1 MSIVATD
8 IRRGMAIM
16 FNGEPCRVIEF
27 HHHTPG
33 NLRAMVQAKLRRLK
47 TGVTVEHRFRASDT
61 IDEADLETHEL
72 EFLYRAGDIYH
83 FMNSENYE
91 QMEIDAKTLGDDAKW
106 MNEGMKIV
114 TEFFEGR
121 PIGIELPNVLTFEV
135 VETNPVM
142 KTATKTASSK
152 PAKLNN
158 GVTVNVPEFIKTGEK
173 VRVNPQTGEYLDRAK

>member
-1 MSIVATD
+1 
-8 IRRGMAIM
+8 M

-72 EFLYRAGDIYH
+72 EFLYRAGDMYH

-91 QMEIDAKTLGDDAKW
+91 QMEMDATALGDDAKW

-114 TEFFEGR
+114 AEFFEGR

-142 KTATKTASSK
+142 KTATKTSSTK

-158 GVTVNVPEFIKTGEK
+158 GVSVNVPEFIKTGEK

>member
-1 MSIVATD
+1 MSITATEL
-8 IRRGMAIM
+8 RRGMAIM

-61 IDEADLETHEL
+61 LDVADLETHEL
-72 EFLYRAGDIYH
+72 EFLYRAGDMYH

-91 QMEIDAKTLGDDAKW
+91 QMEMDATALGDDAKW

-114 TEFFEGR
+114 AEFFEGR

-142 KTATKTASSK
+142 KTATKTSS
-152 PAKLNN
+152 
-158 GVTVNVPEFIKTGEK
+158 T
-173 VRVNPQTGEYLDRAK
+173 